1 MRFPCS
7 SSASFGNVSSVPMTV
22 GSCNDRAASAK
33 RITPYSPSRS
43 HKPRAS
49 RPSRDASTVVLQGDL
64 HPLRTKSAIGHATRR
79 RELES
84 LSALRDQLALQTA
97 DVGGSTPE
105 RRHQH
110 SMRDSRGAPVTTP
123 LRRSTRKPGFKF
135 VPCPL
140 RVCESHNIKYRTY
153 VRYLQMAR
161 YALPLALRNELLT
174 KTGE

>member
-1 MRFPCS
+1 
-7 SSASFGNVSSVPMTV
+7 MTV

-33 RITPYSPSRS
+33 RITRE
-43 HKPRAS
+43 RQDQA
-49 RPSRDASTVVLQGDL
+49 ATLQLQVLQGDL

-110 SMRDSRGAPVTTP
+110 SMRDSRGRARHDPVATLDP
-123 LRRSTRKPGFKF
+123 KAGLQVRSMSTEG
-135 VPCPL
+135 L
-140 RVCESHNIKYRTY
+140 
-153 VRYLQMAR
+153 
-161 YALPLALRNELLT
+161 
-174 KTGE
+174 